1 VAADPAAPCVLAFR
15 FAPGAPPGLALH
27 VNAVPVPMEV
37 GSAAGGEWL
46 ATATLS
52 PAVLR
57 LGAPSRWDLVAAEG
71 TPVLLGLSVAP
82 MAGTALP
89 AQDNPVAAVVAR
101 AEPLA
106 EGRRIRWDLS
116 NGIGPE
122 EGPFEDLG
130 IPAGV
135 RWVVARSARL
145 AVECSAG
152 GAARLALRY
161 RSLLPRQGLRVVV
174 NGALALE
181 REAPGG
187 GLREAL
193 DLVLALT
200 LRAGLN
206 EVSLDFTGA
215 VREPG
220 TGRELV
226 LLVEHAALD

>member
-1 VAADPAAPCVLAFR
+1 
-15 FAPGAPPGLALH
+15 
-27 VNAVPVPMEV
+27 MEV

-46 ATATLS
+46 ATATLP

-71 TPVLLGLSVAP
+71 SAPVLLGLSVAP

-89 AQDNPVAAVVAR
+89 ARDGPVAAAVAP
-101 AEPLA
+101 AETLA

-122 EGPFEDLG
+122 EGPFEELG

-145 AVECSAG
+145 AVESSAEG
-152 GAARLALRY
+152 PARLALRY
-161 RSLLPRQGLRVVV
+161 RSLLPRQGLRVGV
-174 NGALALE
+174 NGAVAPE

-193 DLVLALT
+193 DLVLDLT